1 MEEKKELSFEE
12 VNDIRKLIVDAVR
25 SIDDASGKRFKL
37 SKLDCSKELLD
48 RIVFDYRAKFPNGD
62 TYKDVFYEFFKLKS
76 KIDFDGVSFD
86 GAIIAQRDFT
96 GSKGIKIN
104 PQTIFFKSLLLT
116 VCSGVE
122 FIGPF
127 DGADIIYANFT
138 DSKGAKINPQT
149 ICGKKLCGTKCADVE
164 FIGPFDGVDLCCTD
178 FTGSKGAKINPR
190 TVGLR
195 YTDCRDVEFVDSFD
209 EVIID
214 DVRMDAETSL
224 EGFNARCKGSFERVK
239 ESINKLIK

>member
-1 MEEKKELSFEE
+1 MEE
-12 VNDIRKLIVDAVR
+12 VNFEINLSSEEIKDIRKLIVDAVR
-25 SIDDASGKRFKL
+25 SIDDASGKRFKF

-127 DGADIIYANFT
+127 DGVVLCCTDFT
-138 DSKGAKINPQT
+138 GSKGAKINPQT
-149 ICGKKLCGTKCADVE
+149 ICGKELCGTKCADVE
-164 FIGPFDGVDLCCTD
+164 FIGPFDGADISFAD
-178 FTGSKGAKINPR
+178 FTGSKGAKINLQ
-190 TVGLR
+190 TVYG
-195 YTDCRDVEFVDSFD
+195 TGIKVCRDAEFTDSY
-209 EVIID
+209 
-214 DVRMDAETSL
+214 
-224 EGFNARCKGSFERVK
+224 ERVEK
-239 ESINKLIK
+239 NIKKLIK

>member
-1 MEEKKELSFEE
+1 MEGKKELSFEE

-86 GAIIAQRDFT
+86 GAIIAHRDFT

-104 PQTIFFKSLLLT
+104 PQTIFFKDFLFT
-116 VCSGVE
+116 ACSDVE

-127 DGADIIYANFT
+127 DGADIRFADFT
-138 DSKGAKINPQT
+138 GSKGAKINPQT

-164 FIGPFDGVDLCCTD
+164 FIGPFDGADISIAD
-178 FTGSKGAKINPR
+178 FTGSKGAKINLQ
-190 TVGLR
+190 TVYGIGIKV
-195 YTDCRDVEFVDSFD
+195 CS
-209 EVIID
+209 
-214 DVRMDAETSL
+214 DAEFTDSY
-224 EGFNARCKGSFERVK
+224 ERVEK
-239 ESINKLIK
+239 NIKKLIK

>member
-25 SIDDASGKRFKL
+25 NIDDASGKRFKF
-37 SKLDCSKELLD
+37 SNLDCSKELLD

-62 TYKDVFYEFFKLKS
+62 TYKDIFYEFFKLKS

-86 GAIIAQRDFT
+86 GAIVAQRDFT

-127 DGADIIYANFT
+127 DG
-138 DSKGAKINPQT
+138 
-149 ICGKKLCGTKCADVE
+149 
-164 FIGPFDGVDLCCTD
+164 VDLCCTD

-190 TVGLR
+190 TVGLC

-224 EGFNARCKGSFERVK
+224 EDSNARYIDSFERVK

>member
-1 MEEKKELSFEE
+1 MEEIIAEGKLSSEEIKE
-12 VNDIRKLIVDAVR
+12 IRKLIVDAA
-25 SIDDASGKRFKL
+25 SNIDISSGKRLKL
-37 SKLDCSKELLD
+37 SDIDCSKELLD
-48 RIVFDYRAKFPNGD
+48 KIVFDYHDKLPNGD
-62 TYKDVFYEFFKLKS
+62 TYKDVFCEFFKLKS
-76 KIDFDGVSFD
+76 KIDFDGVCFD
-86 GAIIAQRDFT
+86 GAIIVQRDFT

-122 FIGPF
+122 FIGSF

-224 EGFNARCKGSFERVK
+224 EGFNARCKGSF
-239 ESINKLIK
+239 

>member
-1 MEEKKELSFEE
+1 MEEINSERKLSRKEIE
-12 VNDIRKLIVDAVR
+12 VIRKLIVDAVR
-25 SIDDASGKRFKL
+25 NIDDASGKRFKF

-104 PQTIFFKSLLLT
+104 PQTIFFKSLSLT
-116 VCSGVE
+116 VCSG
-122 FIGPF
+122 
-127 DGADIIYANFT
+127 
-138 DSKGAKINPQT
+138 
-149 ICGKKLCGTKCADVE
+149 VE

-239 ESINKLIK
+239 ERIKNKETY